1 MKKLFAPW
9 LAGDTFE
16 DDDAFFAYLVR
27 YDKICNAVR
36 VVLFAVAALALLIGY
51 AASDSV
57 AYVHPW
63 YTIAVAAMA
72 LALGVSLL
80 IAQNE
85 KCLPP
90 ELRQK

>member
-1 MKKLFAPW
+1 MKKLFTPW
-9 LAGDTFE
+9 LAGD
-16 DDDAFFAYLVR
+16 AFADEADYSAYLVR
-27 YDKICNAVR
+27 YDKVCNVLR
-36 VVLFAVAALALLIGY
+36 VVLFAVAAAALLIGY
-51 AASDSV
+51 ASSDSV

-63 YTIAVAAMA
+63 YTITVAAMA
-72 LALGVSLL
+72 LGLGLSLL